1 MYSHNNQLTWGTHD
15 EPNEVY
21 NREIKRRLEQWK
33 GAENMELLH
42 IVWNWICLLN
52 ATPNMLLYVWS
63 QL

>member
-33 GAENMELLH
+33 YGIVAYSMELDLP
-42 IVWNWICLLN
+42 IKCY
-52 ATPNMLLYVWS
+52 TKYVVVCVNHN
-63 QL
+63 